1 MSAAEFAAGFGSVS
15 LADRLQS
22 SAFPR
27 HSHAFFG
34 QFHIQ
39 FPFLSFSFSSFSS
52 FSSFAS
58 LFCLPSLFADRLFF
72 AKSLR
77 QPFEF
82 RSPRPASSHQR
93 RKSSDFSSR
102 NRSAVASQRN
112 EEASECMDWKE
123 ERGVDVDFRADRS
136 IHRESSRIHST
147 YGRFI
152 GESIE
157 SSSLFLLFMQDALCL
172 PCVSLDSSRFAFLN
186 NAAAR

>member
-1 MSAAEFAAGFGSVS
+1 MYLSKECPQLCTEMYLSKECPQLS
-15 LADRLQS
+15 L
-22 SAFPR
+22 PR
-27 HSHAFFG
+27 VLAR
-34 QFHIQ
+34 
-39 FPFLSFSFSSFSS
+39 FLLPTVCRVL
-52 FSSFAS
+52 
-58 LFCLPSLFADRLFF
+58 LFLGILT
-72 AKSLR
+72 
-77 QPFEF
+77 
-82 RSPRPASSHQR
+82 PASSHQR

-102 NRSAVASQRN
+102 NRSAVASRRD
-112 EEASECMDWKE
+112 EEASECVDWKE
-123 ERGVDVDFRADRS
+123 ERGVDVDFRVDRS